1 MNGTSTEEA
10 SMKPLAAP
18 GYPLPASGL
27 EQLREYL
34 ARAEGEHWP
43 RQMTAEPRP
52 VGPAN
57 EQQPEDPRSTYRRLV
72 AELQGRIVGTQ
83 NLELIR
89 QLALLGVGHLNG
101 VSGNRLLLVGAT
113 GSGKTHAAR
122 CLAEAIT
129 RLICRSMPV
138 T

>member
-1 MNGTSTEEA
+1 
-10 SMKPLAAP
+10 
-18 GYPLPASGL
+18 
-27 EQLREYL
+27 
-34 ARAEGEHWP
+34 
-43 RQMTAEPRP
+43 

-101 VSGNRLLLVGAT
+101 VSGSRLLLVGAT

-122 CLAEAIT
+122 CLAEAIGAAHMQVDASDLT
-129 RLICRSMPV
+129 ATGCKEATSRMY
-138 T
+138 